1 MTRIIAAAVLL
12 FSFTFAMNMQAFSQ
26 GMPPQ
31 MQQEMPDIEVS
42 DSEMQQFVEVT
53 FDAQR
58 IQMDAQQEM
67 VEMVEDAGL
76 SVERFNQILT
86 GMQQG
91 QSQSDM
97 DVEDEEMERFD
108 GVIDELEVVQQKVED
123 DITKVIEDKGMEV
136 DRFQEIN
143 MALQM
148 DPELQ
153 QKYQEIAERMEQ
165 EEGGM

>member
-1 MTRIIAAAVLL
+1 MTRLIAAAVML
-12 FSFTFAMNMQAFSQ
+12 FSLTLAMNMQAFAQ
-26 GMPPQ
+26 GMPPT
-31 MQQEMPDIEVS
+31 MQQDMPDIEVS
-42 DSEMQQFVEVT
+42 DQEMEQFVEVT

-58 IQMDAQQEM
+58 IQMSAQEEM
-67 VEMVEDAGL
+67 VEMVEGAGL

-97 DVEDEEMERFD
+97 GVEDEEMQRFD
-108 GVIDELEVVQQKVED
+108 TVIEDLEVVQQQVED
-123 DITKVIEDKGMEV
+123 NISQVIEDKGMEV

-153 QKYQEIAERMEQ
+153 QKYQEIAQRMEG
-165 EEGGM
+165 EEDGM